1 MSQTGRPK
9 ATRDPA
15 IPEVISGENNSTLI
29 PGSGCCFLSRGLA
42 PLSAIGS
49 RSRESP
55 GRGGCRDKDPSYMGF
70 HLFLSCCMS
79 SSGLSCWKY
88 NRALQA
94 QGWKETEAALL
105 L

>member
-29 PGSGCCFLSRGLA
+29 PGFLSRGLA